1 MTTATLSPPT
11 RPAPAPPPPAMP
23 IAPPTDQAIAIAAV
37 AAADGSVA
45 DDYKAA
51 GYPSCLLLPLAEFG
65 QSLDSPDL
73 DRWFEGFAGRNH
85 NQGQYEITAQGELK
99 IMPPTGFPGDLQEA
113 QMSYAVVGWSNE
125 HGGFAG
131 GPTTCFVMPDGSRLG
146 PDAWWASSARWHSA
160 LSDTHQPT
168 FVAVVPE
175 FIVEIVS
182 PSNRGPELLNKVQRY
197 LAAGVLLIWVI
208 NPPRRRVTI
217 YRPNADSEILD
228 DPETLHG
235 ESVMP
240 GFTFNV
246 RQRIFDYQ

>member
-1 MTTATLSPPT
+1 MMTTATLAPPT
-11 RPAPAPPPPAMP
+11 RPAPPPPAAMH
-23 IAPPTDQAIAIAAV
+23 IAPPTEPAIAV
-37 AAADGSVA
+37 AAATDCTAG
-45 DDYKAA
+45 DYPAT

-73 DRWFEGFAGRNH
+73 DWWLESFASRNH

-113 QMSYAVVGWSNE
+113 QMSYAVVGWSIE
-125 HGGFAG
+125 HGGAAG
-131 GPTTCFVMPDGSRLG
+131 GPTSCFVMPDGSRLG
-146 PDAWWASSARWHSA
+146 PDAWWTSSARWHSA
-160 LSDTHQPT
+160 LSDAHQPT

-182 PSNRGPELLNKVQRY
+182 PSNRGPELLDKVQRY

-208 NPPRRRVTI
+208 NARRRQVTI
-217 YRPNADSEILD
+217 YRPNAAPEIRH

-235 ESVMP
+235 ENVMP

-246 RQRIFDYQ
+246 RQRIFDYNP